1 MFPPLETKK
10 KIVILGCGFAG
21 LELVKELKKILKDSV
36 EITVVDKSGYFTYN
50 PGLFDFFSG
59 KIKEKDVVLKYEELF
74 KGLNI
79 EFIQDK
85 VINVKTRMKTVN
97 LENSVLK
104 YDFLVVA
111 LGSQVKYNHLP
122 RVDNKLFLF
131 DSFNSVKKLS
141 THINSLMESLKNVK
155 KIETQNKKLTFVVVG
170 GGLTGIELVFDLR
183 EKLYKLCRK
192 NGIKKKNLDITLIQE
207 GKILEQLEE
216 RVGIKVH
223 DYLEK
228 LNIHVIVGQRVTRVD
243 EHRIYIGD
251 GRAFATDTIIWCGG
265 VMPTKAIFR
274 SDLTTK
280 VDGGIIVNNYLQSV
294 TNPNVYALGDNV
306 HFEHE
311 NKKLSKTYLHAID
324 KAKYVALN
332 LVNEIT
338 GDGEKHG
345 FIPKEDK
352 FWFKLGSWNGIY
364 FKNDFYFDG
373 FFISLGKSLKDKYR
387 MIKFRDEFK
396 KLKKNLR

>member
-1 MFPPLETKK
+1 
-10 KIVILGCGFAG
+10 
-21 LELVKELKKILKDSV
+21 
-36 EITVVDKSGYFTYN
+36 
-50 PGLFDFFSG
+50 
-59 KIKEKDVVLKYEELF
+59 
-74 KGLNI
+74 
-79 EFIQDK
+79 
-85 VINVKTRMKTVN
+85 MKTVY

-111 LGSQVKYNHLP
+111 FCSQVKYNHLP

-170 GGLTGIELVFDLR
+170 GGLTGIELVF
-183 EKLYKLCRK
+183 
-192 NGIKKKNLDITLIQE
+192 DITLIQE

-311 NKKLSKTYLHAID
+311 KKKLSKSYLHAID

>member
-223 DYLEK
+223 
-228 LNIHVIVGQRVTRVD
+228 
-243 EHRIYIGD
+243 
-251 GRAFATDTIIWCGG
+251 
-265 VMPTKAIFR
+265 
-274 SDLTTK
+274 
-280 VDGGIIVNNYLQSV
+280 NYLQSV

-311 NKKLSKTYLHAID
+311 KKKLSKTYLHAID

-345 FIPKEDK
+345 FIPTEDK
-352 FWFKLGSWNGIY
+352 F
-364 FKNDFYFDG
+364 
-373 FFISLGKSLKDKYR
+373 
-387 MIKFRDEFK
+387 
-396 KLKKNLR
+396 